1 METYLASDNST
12 KKNYFKVLIRD
23 LLFADDCALLAH
35 TVDDIQAITKA
46 FAISARRF
54 GLTISLKKT
63 EVIYQRK
70 PGADYTA
77 PTITI
82 DNNQLNVVDKFTYLG
97 STLSQNALI
106 DDQISARIGKASW
119 SFGKLTKRLWRERG
133 VRLATKISVYCAVV
147 LPTLLRGCEAWTPY
161 RRHTRI
167 LDQFHLSCLRRIAN
181 IKWQDMIPNSE
192 VLQRCAQSG
201 IEHHIKRAQLRWSGH
216 LVRMADDR
224 IPKTVFYGELDT
236 CLRTNGGQ
244 RNRYKDMLEAPL
256 KLCSIPHTT

>member
-1 METYLASDNST
+1 M
-12 KKNYFKVLIRD
+12 LIRY

-63 EVIYQRK
+63 EVIYQPK

-82 DNNQLNVVDKFTYLG
+82 DNNPLNVVDKFTYLG
-97 STLSQNALI
+97 SPLSQNALI
-106 DDQISARIGKASW
+106 DDEISARSGKASW

-133 VRLATKISVYCAVV
+133 VRLATQINVYCAVV
-147 LPTLLRGCEAWTPY
+147 PPTLLRGCEAWTPY
-161 RRHTRI
+161 RRHTRR
-167 LDQFHLSCLRRIAN
+167 LDQFHMRCLRRIAN

-192 VLQRCAQSG
+192 VLQRCAQIG

-216 LVRMADDR
+216 FGIVEQPLSRNTSIVSGLPLTRPSAVI
-224 IPKTVFYGELDT
+224 IPLFCSEAKATISFTWYFFHS
-236 CLRTNGGQ
+236 CLRCIV
-244 RNRYKDMLEAPL
+244 DLHLAL
-256 KLCSIPHTT
+256 